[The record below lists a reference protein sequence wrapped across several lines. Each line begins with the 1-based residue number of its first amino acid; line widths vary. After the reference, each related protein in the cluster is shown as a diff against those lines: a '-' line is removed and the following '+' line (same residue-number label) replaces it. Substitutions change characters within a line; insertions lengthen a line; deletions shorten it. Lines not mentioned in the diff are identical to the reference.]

1 MSWYIFPFVTS
12 NLAITNLSVSITAPA
27 VQITIIFDSAS
38 VAPRG
43 IHGQVACF
51 EWVIVPLPS
60 DVGADGGIS
69 SDVGA
74 IGAWR
79 QGPIHAERERCG
91 CRTARVIGVNGVG
104 CIARHILRS
113 SPNATVGRSKGKAR
127 W

>member
-1 MSWYIFPFVTS
+1 MGHSPT
-12 NLAITNLSVSITAPA
+12 
-27 VQITIIFDSAS
+27 
-38 VAPRG
+38 
-43 IHGQVACF
+43 
-51 EWVIVPLPS
+51 PS

-79 QGPIHAERERCG
+79 QGPIHVERERCG